1 MPKGTVL
8 DLSAWQ
14 GNISIKAFKQM
25 KEKDGINIVILRSS
39 YTLQKAFE
47 LHEDSVFIHNVK
59 TAHKAGLKI
68 GVYHYSQAISETEA
82 IKEAKFTLKTIKP
95 VRDLITYRMVAFD
108 WEFGGR
114 LNSYVARK
122 LGKRRCKQICDA
134 FCKTIQN
141 SGFTPMVY
149 ANLSTLNGY
158 ISDDIHKSWFIWV
171 AQYNSRCDYKY
182 PFIWQYTSSG
192 HVSGISGRV
201 DMNIVYGQSAVSTP
215 DNGKKY
221 PYELPKLPHRGWFT
235 SGDKGEE
242 VKKLQ
247 RFLSWAN
254 NKYLTQ
260 DGECGSKTLE
270 AVRNFQE
277 CEGLEV
283 DGCFGKKSLARAKT
297 TKRATS

>member
-14 GNISIKAFKQM
+14 EKISIKAFKQM

-82 IKEAKFTLKTIKP
+82 IKEAKFTLKTLKP

-158 ISDDIHKSWFIWV
+158 ISEDIHKSWFIWV

-182 PFIWQYTSSG
+182 PFMWQYTSSG

-260 DGECGSKTLE
+260 DGEYGSKTLE
-270 AVRNFQE
+270 AVRYFQE
-277 CEGLEV
+277 CEDLV
-283 DGCFGKKSLARAKT
+283 IDGCFGKKSLARAKT
-297 TKRATS
+297 TKRTTS

>member
-1 MPKGTVL
+1 MPVKAI
-8 DLSAWQ
+8 DISAWQ
-14 GNISIKAFKQM
+14 GKIPQKVFLNNKSEIPY
-25 KEKDGINIVILRSS
+25 VILRSS
-39 YTLQKAFE
+39 YTSQREFS
-47 LHEDSVFIHNVK
+47 LHEDMVFEHNVK
-59 TAHKAGLKI
+59 TASKAGMKI
-68 GVYHYSQAISETEA
+68 AVYHYSQAISETEA
-82 IKEAKFTLKTIKP
+82 IKEAKFVLKTVKAH
-95 VRDLITYRMVAFD
+95 RDKITTKILCID

-122 LGKRRCKQICDA
+122 MGKQRCKQIIDA
-134 FCKTIQN
+134 FCKVIRN
-141 SGFTPMVY
+141 AGYTPMVY
-149 ANLSTLNGY
+149 ANLSTLNNY
-158 ISDDIHKSWFIWV
+158 IADNIYKDWLIWV
-171 AQYNSRCDYKY
+171 AQYNSRCDYRHQAY
-182 PFIWQYTSSG
+182 AWQYTSSG

-260 DGECGSKTLE
+260 DSVCGSKTLE

-297 TKRATS
+297 TKR